1 MLSPR
6 KTNVNKTEKERNESK
21 QKIVLNDLKQAN

>member
-1 MLSPR
+1 MLPSR